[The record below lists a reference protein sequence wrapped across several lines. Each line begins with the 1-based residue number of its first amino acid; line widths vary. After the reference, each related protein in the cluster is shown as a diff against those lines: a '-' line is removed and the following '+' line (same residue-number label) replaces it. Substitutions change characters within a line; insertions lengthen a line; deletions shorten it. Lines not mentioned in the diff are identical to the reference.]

1 MKNHK
6 AKYYKLWW
14 VSLVCILKK
23 AKNTE
28 KEKLLFIHCRCF
40 SIAIALTTTEDN
52 HKTYGSG
59 FMRHSYSDPYRVSIS
74 CL

>member
-1 MKNHK
+1 MVGFPHMHLK
-6 AKYYKLWW
+6 
-14 VSLVCILKK
+14 KK

-40 SIAIALTTTEDN
+40 SIVIALTTTEDN
-52 HKTYGSG
+52 HRTYDSG
-59 FMRHSYSDPYRVSIS
+59 FMRHSSSDPYRVSIS